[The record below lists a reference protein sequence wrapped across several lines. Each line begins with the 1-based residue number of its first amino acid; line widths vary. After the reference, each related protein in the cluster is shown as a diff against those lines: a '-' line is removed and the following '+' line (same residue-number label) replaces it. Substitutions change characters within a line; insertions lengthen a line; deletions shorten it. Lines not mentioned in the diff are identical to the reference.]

1 MTLALIQTAT
11 ETRWR
16 DSQEE
21 RIHERLARLADARL
35 EPALGR
41 PALSM
46 PEEIQLRELEAKFL
60 ERARG
65 GVASQAA
72 EAPSDAAGFMK
83 WYEGLRENGPGQFD
97 PLFDWIEKEATE
109 EDIRWFVFQELAGEA
124 GFDDLV
130 ALTQL
135 RLPTRAKLEL
145 ARNYWDEMGR
155 GNEIAMHG
163 PMLDGLVE
171 VLGLTRESYPV
182 VWEARAV
189 GSVLM
194 GLAANRHYAWH
205 SIGALGAVEL
215 TAPDR
220 AAAVNRGLERL
231 GFDMKARRYYAV
243 HATVDVRHSREWNDE
258 VIEPLVASDPRL
270 ARPIAEGALMRLQAG
285 ARSFER
291 YREHFGI

>member
-1 MTLALIQTAT
+1 MTLALIQTT
-11 ETRWR
+11 ESRWR
-16 DSQEE
+16 QSQEE
-21 RIHERLARLADARL
+21 RIHERLARLNDARL
-35 EPALGR
+35 EPAVGQ
-41 PALSM
+41 PTLSM
-46 PEEIQLRELEAKFL
+46 PDELQLRELEEMFL
-60 ERARG
+60 ERAREA
-65 GVASQAA
+65 VTSQAA
-72 EAPSDAAGFMK
+72 EAPSEATGFMK
-83 WYEGLRENGPGQFD
+83 WYEGLRQNGPGQFD
-97 PLFDWIEKEATE
+97 PLFDWIETEATE
-109 EDIRWFVFQELAGEA
+109 EDIRWFAFQELAGEA

-155 GNEIAMHG
+155 GNENAMHG

-171 VLGLTRESYPV
+171 ILGLARDTYTV

-189 GSVLM
+189 GNVLM
-194 GLAANRHYAWH
+194 WLAANRPYAWQ

-231 GFDMKARRYYAV
+231 GFDMNARRYYAV
-243 HATVDVRHSREWNDE
+243 HATVDIRHSREWTDE
-258 VIEPLVASDPRL
+258 VIGPLVASDPRL
-270 ARPIAEGALMRLQAG
+270 ARPIAEGALMRLHAG
-285 ARSFER
+285 AKSFER